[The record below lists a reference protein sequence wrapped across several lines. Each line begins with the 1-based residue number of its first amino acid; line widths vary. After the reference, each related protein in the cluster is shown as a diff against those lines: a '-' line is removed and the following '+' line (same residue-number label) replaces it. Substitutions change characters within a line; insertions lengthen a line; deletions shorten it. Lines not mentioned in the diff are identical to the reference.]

1 MKQLILFAL
10 TFLISFISFGQI
22 SLEDST
28 VQVIGYWDKNETQTY
43 IITNEKYRV
52 TGTDTTKRE
61 FVTYEVDITVK
72 DSTANS
78 YTIEWLYRHVDL
90 DTENPFSR
98 KLAGI
103 SNNLKVLI
111 KTDELGAVKE
121 IVNWE
126 QIRDEIKKSTAALRI
141 EFKHIPQIDLVVDKV
156 EATFSSKEAI
166 EALAVKDI
174 NQFYTFHGAK
184 YDLGQEI
191 NGQLP
196 VPNTLGEEPFTADV
210 TILLDEIN
218 AEDDNYIL
226 RMWQTI
232 DSEVLTETTYTH
244 LKKIAGAN
252 AANFPTREDFPALQN
267 EIMTAARIHGSGWV
281 IYSRETKEVT
291 ADGALAF
298 EERVIE
304 IK

>member
-52 TGTDTTKRE
+52 TDTDTTKRE

-126 QIRDEIKKSTAALRI
+126 QIRDEIKKSTAALRK

-232 DSEVLTETTYTH
+232 DSEVLTEATYTH

-267 EIMTAARIHGSGWV
+267 EITTAARIHGSGWV